1 MKTFFLENLDV
12 ICLFYGAAFFFL
24 GAACLIL
31 YVREKEQFPA
41 WLSLA
46 LFGFLHGCGE
56 WLDMTAVSLS
66 RPYFFQY
73 GRSAAAAIS
82 FLLLLEFVRRS
93 LVCLKKINLA
103 ALYLLPCCALAV
115 FLVHPGCL
123 PCFNALVR
131 HLVGL
136 PAALGAAY
144 VFFLLGKNAETRK
157 GSALLFSGLAFLFI
171 LYALA
176 AGLVTPPSHLPTS
189 ALIGYPRFF
198 EQTGIPVQFLRAG
211 LATLTALCLF
221 YNATN
226 VVMREEGAILR
237 RGRLNARLII
247 GSFLAFYGA
256 SLWVGFYLPQTAGI
270 HERRLLEKIVI
281 ADAQLLRSALGRV
294 DFEAFET
301 ARGGSIYPK
310 YLAMHERM
318 AELSGIA
325 TFLKA
330 LYLVPLRDGQPFFAV
345 GSRTQVFPRDYVPAF
360 GADIPQK
367 IMFDAL
373 HSKKATLY
381 SRAAISGDKVKT
393 SLSVFLPLL
402 NERGEARSLLGMDL
416 DAARIQRQ
424 ISKVRLF
431 TLFVVGAFLL
441 LLIAGYASLVLFA
454 LKNAEL
460 EMQKSHLKKALS
472 TLREAEA
479 ELAKSEETF
488 RGILNNSPNA
498 IFGFDRDLRLIFWN
512 AGAERIY
519 GYRRAE
525 VIDDKNP
532 LLSKKM
538 GDILGGAATAVLE
551 EVFAGITRQ
560 EEGRQ
565 KTKDAAFD
573 AAMTLFPVQDKHGRI
588 LFGMGIVQDISRC
601 RQT

>member
-66 RPYFFQY
+66 RPHFFQY
-73 GRSAAAAIS
+73 GRSAVAAIS

-93 LVCLKKINLA
+93 LICLKKINLA
-103 ALYLLPCCALAV
+103 ALYLLPCCAIAV

-123 PCFNALVR
+123 ACFNAFVR

-144 VFFLLGKNAETRK
+144 VFFLLSKNEETKK
-157 GSALLFSGLAFLFI
+157 GGLRLFGGLAFLFI
-171 LYALA
+171 FYALA
-176 AGLVTPPSHLPTS
+176 AGLVTPLSHLPTS
-189 ALIGYPRFF
+189 TLLGYQKFL
-198 EQTGIPVQFLRAG
+198 EQTGIPVQFLRGG
-211 LATLTALCLF
+211 LATLMALCLF
-221 YNATN
+221 YNATSI
-226 VVMREEGAILR
+226 VMREGTILR
-237 RGRLNARLII
+237 RGRINARLVI
-247 GSFLAFYGA
+247 GSFLVFFVVSFYSGFHLA
-256 SLWVGFYLPQTAGI
+256 RIVGS
-270 HERRLLEKIVI
+270 HERRLLDKIII
-281 ADAQLLRSALGRV
+281 ADAQLLRSALGSV
-294 DFEAFET
+294 DFEAFEA
-301 ARGGSIYPK
+301 ARDGSIYPK

-318 AELSGIA
+318 AQLSDIA
-325 TFLKA
+325 TFIKT
-330 LYLVPLRDGQPFFAV
+330 LYLVTLRDGQPFFAV
-345 GSRTQVFPRDYVPAF
+345 GSRAQIFPRDYVPAF
-360 GADIPQK
+360 GVDIPEK
-367 IMFDAL
+367 IMLDAL
-373 HSKKATLY
+373 HSKKPTLY
-381 SRAAISGDKVKT
+381 SRAGIGGENAKI
-393 SLSVFLPLL
+393 SLSVFVPLL

-416 DAARIQRQ
+416 DAARIQGK
-424 ISKVRLF
+424 ILKVRLF
-431 TLFVVGAFLL
+431 ALFVVGAFLL
-441 LLIAGYASLVLFA
+441 LLIAGYTSLILFA

-460 EMQKSHLKKALS
+460 KMQKSHLNKALS
-472 TLREAEA
+472 TLKEAEA

-525 VIDDKNP
+525 VVNDKNP

-538 GDILGGAATAVLE
+538 GDILGSAAAGVLE

-560 EEGRQ
+560 DEGKQ
-565 KTKDAAFD
+565 KTKDDFVD
-573 AAMTLFPVQDKHGRI
+573 AAMTLFPVHDKQGRI

-601 RQT
+601 RRI